1 MKVGDLVKRRS
12 TGEVDIV
19 IEVRNDRERYIPGG
33 GRSISIVGPCVR
45 CCRHNPLSSASNWEV
60 VSESR

>member
-12 TGEVDIV
+12 TGKVDIV
-19 IEVRNDRERYIPGG
+19 VEVPGRLWRRPNG
-33 GRSISIVGPCVR
+33 QYTYDSWVRVGIDSPV
-45 CCRHNPLSSASNWEV
+45 SSASNWEV